1 MIRCL
6 FETKKLTRSLFK
18 TQKLGVGCTL
28 TMQTKIE
35 EILNSVL
42 ETVSLET
49 TLGLAGEDIILN
61 ALYVQTDI
69 Y

>member
-1 MIRCL
+1 
-6 FETKKLTRSLFK
+6 
-18 TQKLGVGCTL
+18 
-28 TMQTKIE
+28 MQTKIE